1 MMGIPMRH
9 LLAVGC
15 LFLAWAVIPP
25 NAANATCGEECD
37 QQYSS
42 DVDDCHSN
50 FGDDPADA
58 GDLARCIRDARDDYG
73 GCVSNCAAQM
83 VFSSLARTSAN
94 FQCEA
99 VLVARLVRARWN
111 DGGAVMPRQVGVG
124 PVDRRFMEAGLG
136 DPGLEIVADRLARD
150 AAEISEGADMRRDP
164 IGQLLAP
171 HRLGVGEI
179 RRAQASRRRYGS
191 GASSASAGLPN

>member
-58 GDLARCIRDARDDYG
+58 EDLASCIQDARDDHG
-73 GCVSNCAAQM
+73 SCVNNCAAQM
-83 VFSSLARTSAN
+83 VLFFPRTNQCKFS
-94 FQCEA
+94 QCEA
-99 VLVARLVRARWN
+99 LQQLSDV
-111 DGGAVMPRQVGVG
+111 VGVATLSR
-124 PVDRRFMEAGLG
+124 VCNETVKWRSLS
-136 DPGLEIVADRLARD
+136 D
-150 AAEISEGADMRRDP
+150 AP
-164 IGQLLAP
+164 Q
-171 HRLGVGEI
+171 
-179 RRAQASRRRYGS
+179 Q
-191 GASSASAGLPN
+191 

>member
-1 MMGIPMRH
+1 MMGIPMRR

-58 GDLARCIRDARDDYG
+58 DDLATCIRETRDDYRS
-73 GCVSNCAAQM
+73 CLDDCASAAI
-83 VFSSLARTSAN
+83 SLPGWR
-94 FQCEA
+94 
-99 VLVARLVRARWN
+99 VLVAAAPTMAARSLLPQ
-111 DGGAVMPRQVGVG
+111 ACAQLSTRVG
-124 PVDRRFMEAGLG
+124 P
-136 DPGLEIVADRLARD
+136 
-150 AAEISEGADMRRDP
+150 
-164 IGQLLAP
+164 
-171 HRLGVGEI
+171 
-179 RRAQASRRRYGS
+179 
-191 GASSASAGLPN
+191 

>member
-58 GDLARCIRDARDDYG
+58 EDLASCIQNARDDYG
-73 GCVSNCAAQM
+73 SCVNNCAAQM

-94 FQCEA
+94 SRCEA
-99 VLVARLVRARWN
+99 LQQLSDV
-111 DGGAVMPRQVGVG
+111 VGVATLSRVCNETVKWRSF
-124 PVDRRFMEAGLG
+124 P
-136 DPGLEIVADRLARD
+136 D
-150 AAEISEGADMRRDP
+150 AP
-164 IGQLLAP
+164 Q
-171 HRLGVGEI
+171 
-179 RRAQASRRRYGS
+179 Q
-191 GASSASAGLPN
+191 